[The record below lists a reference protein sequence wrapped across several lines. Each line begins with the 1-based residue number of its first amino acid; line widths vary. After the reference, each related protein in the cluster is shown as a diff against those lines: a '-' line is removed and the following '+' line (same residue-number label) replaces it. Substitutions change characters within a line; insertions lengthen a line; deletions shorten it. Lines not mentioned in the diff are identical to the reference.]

1 MNPSLNDELVG
12 AVFGG
17 DLEEVKS
24 LIARGADPREGC
36 LLHSAAEMG
45 HKQVVE
51 YLLDLLGNEGINSF
65 DELSY
70 TPLTYAAKKGHLEVA
85 KLLLAHGADI
95 NAHNEARSGDTP
107 LCEAVQEGLP
117 EVVQFLLDAGADPLI
132 SGWMH
137 ITAYDR
143 AKERAEKE
151 RSSDAATILSLVKT
165 AANK

>member
-1 MNPSLNDELVG
+1 MSQALNDELVG
-12 AVFGG
+12 AVFIG
-17 DLEEVKS
+17 DLDQVKS
-24 LIARGADPREGC
+24 WIARGANPREEN

-45 HKQVVE
+45 HQQILG

-70 TPLTYAAKKGHLEVA
+70 TPLTYAVKNGHLEVA
-85 KLLLAHGADI
+85 KLLLAKGANI
-95 NAHNEARSGDTP
+95 NARDAAMSGNTP
-107 LCEAVQEGLP
+107 LGEAVRDGTP
-117 EVVQFLLDAGADPLI
+117 EVVRFLLEAGADPLI
-132 SGWMH
+132 PGWMH
-137 ITAYDR
+137 ISAYDR

>member
-1 MNPSLNDELVG
+1 MSHFLDDELVG
-12 AVFGG
+12 AVFVG
-17 DLEEVKS
+17 DLDQVKALVAS
-24 LIARGADPREGC
+24 GANPREGN

-70 TPLTYAAKKGHLEVA
+70 TPLTYAVKNGHLGVA
-85 KLLLAHGADI
+85 KLLLAHGANI

-107 LCEAVQEGLP
+107 LGEAVQEGTP
-117 EVVQFLLDAGADPLI
+117 EVVQFLLEAGADPLI
-132 SGWMH
+132 PGWMQ

-151 RSSDAATILSLVKT
+151 RSSGAATILSLVKT

>member
-1 MNPSLNDELVG
+1 MSEALNDELIG
-12 AVFGG
+12 AVFIG
-17 DLEEVKS
+17 DLDQIKS
-24 LIARGADPREGC
+24 LVASGANPRQGN

-51 YLLDLLGNEGINSF
+51 YLLDLIGDGEINSF

-70 TPLTYAAKKGHLEVA
+70 TPLTYAAKKGHLEVVR
-85 KLLLAHGADI
+85 LLLAHGANI
-95 NAHNEARSGDTP
+95 NARDVAMAGNTP
-107 LCEAVQEGLP
+107 LGEAVHEGAP

-132 SGWMH
+132 PGWMQ
-137 ITAYDR
+137 ITPYDR